1 MARAVRIKDHW
12 GEQRLFLGRTI
23 FAAIAI
29 VVMMVL
35 LLGRLFWLQVVR
47 HDYFAELSQG
57 NRVRLE
63 PLPPDR
69 GLILDRNG
77 IVLAENSPAYQLE
90 LTPEQVQDVPGTL
103 QRLADLG
110 LLQREELPT
119 LQRVVRASRKFESVP
134 LRLQLSDEDIA
145 TFAVR
150 QFEFP
155 GVEIRTRL
163 ARWYP
168 FGASAVHALGYVGA
182 ISEEDLKRIDRDSY
196 AGSSQIGKVGIEYAY
211 ENELHGAAGYR
222 QILVNAQ
229 GRRVE
234 RVGGEPVDLEAS
246 KKLPSAG
253 NDLILALDMKVQQ
266 VAEQALQ
273 GWRGAVVAIDPNS
286 GDVIALASTPTF
298 DGNKFTRGISGTD
311 YAQLRDD
318 LDKPLVNRALRGAY
332 PPGSTV
338 KPMYAL
344 GALEYGIRDPLD
356 TIACRGFFTLPGS
369 SHRYRDWKKEGHGTV
384 DMKRA
389 VATSCDVYFYRLAEV
404 MGIERMHEAM
414 SALGFGKPTGI
425 DIGGERPGLMPSPEW
440 KKKTYKQ
447 VWYPGETVIVGI
459 GQGYMLA
466 TPLQLAHAT
475 AILAARGKAFRPRLV
490 NAIRDAKT
498 GQVRKLDPI
507 QEKGVELK
515 DAKNWDVI
523 IEGMEAVT
531 EAGGTAVVATRG
543 TSYKIAGKTGTAQ
556 VFSIGQNEKYNEKQ
570 VSERLRDHA
579 LFVAFAPAD
588 APKLAVAVL
597 VENGM
602 HGGSTAAPI
611 ARRVF
616 DAYLLGKYDAP
627 AKPAGAPPPPPAAD
641 EPADEPATR
650 PTAAP
655 ARAAVTPPAAGTR
668 ANPPAAAA
676 TARPAPTRPAATP
689 VPRT

>member
-12 GEQRLFLGRTI
+12 GEQRLFIGRTI

-29 VVMMVL
+29 VVLMTML
-35 LLGRLFWLQVVR
+35 IGRLFWLQVVR
-47 HDYFAELSQG
+47 HEYFAELSQG

-77 IVLAENSPAYQLE
+77 IVLAENTPAYQLE
-90 LTPEQVQDVPGTL
+90 LTPEQVTDVPGTL
-103 QRLADLG
+103 SRLADIG
-110 LLQREELPT
+110 LLQREELPA
-119 LQRVVRASRKFESVP
+119 LQRLIKSGRRFESVP

-168 FGASAVHALGYVGA
+168 FGSSGVHAFGYVGA
-182 ISEEDLKRIDRDSY
+182 ISEDDLKRIDRDDY
-196 AGSSQIGKVGIEYAY
+196 AGLSQIGKVGIEYAY
-211 ENELHGAAGYR
+211 EGELHGQAGYR

-234 RVGGEPVDLEAS
+234 RVEYGDLPE
-246 KKLPSAG
+246 KKPRAG
-253 NDLILALDMKVQQ
+253 NDLILGLDMKVQQ
-266 VAEQALQ
+266 VAEDALK
-273 GWRGAVVAIDPNS
+273 GWRGAVVAIDPNN
-286 GDVIALASTPTF
+286 GNVVALASTPTF

-311 YAQLRDD
+311 YAMLRDD
-318 LDKPLVNRALRGAY
+318 PDKPLVNRALRGAY

-338 KPMYAL
+338 KPMFAL
-344 GALEYGIRDPLD
+344 GALEAGVRDPGD
-356 TIACRGFFTLPGS
+356 SVACRGFFTLPGS
-369 SHRYRDWKKEGHGTV
+369 SHRYRDWKKEGHGNV

-389 VATSCDVYFYRLAEV
+389 VATSCDVYFYKLAEI
-404 MGIERMHEAM
+404 MGIDRMHEQM
-414 SALGFGKPTGI
+414 SKLGFGKPTGI

-440 KKKTYKQ
+440 KRKTYKQ

-475 AILAARGKAFRPRLV
+475 AILAARGKAFKPRLV
-490 NAIRDAKT
+490 TAIRDAET
-498 GQVRKLDPI
+498 GAIRQLDPV
-507 QEKGVELK
+507 QEEGVTLK
-515 DAKNWDVI
+515 DAKNWEVI
-523 IEGMEAVT
+523 VEGMEAVT

-543 TSYKIAGKTGTAQ
+543 TSYKIAAKTGTAQ

-579 LFVAFAPAD
+579 LFVAFAPSD

-602 HGGSTAAPI
+602 HGSSTAAPI

-627 AKPAGAPPPPPAAD
+627 VKPGATPPPAVAPVD
-641 EPADEPATR
+641 EPSST
-650 PTAAP
+650 PTPAAP
-655 ARAAVTPPAAGTR
+655 PARTPR
-668 ANPPAAAA
+668 N
-676 TARPAPTRPAATP
+676 
-689 VPRT
+689 